1 MKQRFSSL
9 DVRIIAHELSQALIT
24 LRLQNIY
31 DLSSKVFLIKFSKN
45 ENKKQVV
52 IDTGFRCH
60 LTDYSRATAVSPSMF
75 VQSLRKRLKSRR
87 VTSVSHIGTD
97 RIIEF
102 EFSDGKYRLFL
113 EFYAGGNIILT
124 DKELKILTLLRIVPK
139 SEYQEELRVGLQYVL
154 DNRQNYGDIPPIT
167 VERLQDALQ
176 SGIDKISKS
185 HDKKL
190 NGKKR
195 KKYSLVKTLAL
206 SITEFPPVLV
216 EHAMCVTG
224 FDSTISPQEIVHDN
238 LLLDNL
244 MGSMKYA
251 QLLVEEITSSDI
263 SKGYIIAKKKLGY
276 DEVSKETDARKLLTY
291 EDFQPFSPR
300 QVENNPDL
308 AFIEIEGFN
317 KTVDEFFSSIEGQ
330 RYKSRLE
337 ERELI
342 AERKLDAVRQEQ
354 ARHIEDLHQ
363 IQTLN
368 ERKAGAIQANAEQV
382 QEAMDAVNSLIAQGM
397 DWVEI
402 GKLIEVEQL
411 KNNPVAKTIK
421 LPLKLHENIMS
432 IILKEGE
439 LDYETDSV
447 YETDPDLTESEDDS
461 KNVGSSVEKSDLEL
475 VIDINLGIS
484 PWANARSYFDER
496 RTAIHK
502 EESTLESSALAFKN
516 QEARIKENLRN
527 SLKKEKAILRPIR
540 QTFWFEKFFW
550 FLSSDRYLVLA
561 AKDALQSEVIYKKH
575 LKKGDIYLSG
585 DQDGSAIVIIKNK
598 ESNKDALI
606 PPSTLCE
613 AGTLAISCSS
623 AWDSKAS
630 MSAWWVNAEQVSKSD
645 SYGEILPTGCFH
657 IQGSKNFL
665 PPSVLVLGF
674 GILFQV
680 SDENNS
686 ANKTHK
692 DQELIPEETL
702 SIESELR
709 DLGIDQDSPLEKINN
724 VAESGIN
731 CENYIC
737 SSESLLESS
746 QSNNKELVKDE
757 KTLEPN
763 LQPSKNEEQESRK
776 LENNLTE
783 NKSQMSNI
791 ARDLTSSK
799 PAQMKRGKKGK
810 FKKIA
815 TKYRHQDLED
825 RIAAQKI
832 IGSVTG
838 QQKALA
844 EASSK
849 ATREA
854 ELNFQKEKRKA
865 QHEKTQKKISV
876 NEDLRR
882 RIFEG
887 EIDDESDEGKL
898 MVLDNLS
905 RRPKKGDDLIE
916 VIPVC
921 APISAMR
928 DYKYKMKLQPGSLK
942 RGKVAK
948 EILSRWQLDGEKKGN
963 VDEKSED
970 RERLWPRELE
980 LLKGLKI
987 EEITGVIPVSK
998 MRIMTSYQ
1006 NAGATKGN
1014 GKKNTKLSKK

>member
-9 DVRIIAHELSQALIT
+9 DVRIIAHELSQALVT
-24 LRLQNIY
+24 LRVQNIY
-31 DLSSKVFLIKFSKN
+31 DLSSKVFLIKFAKN

-60 LTDYSRATAVSPSMF
+60 LTEYSRATAVSPSVF

-102 EFSDGKYRLFL
+102 EFSDGQYRLFL

-167 VERLQDALQ
+167 VQRLQDALQ

-185 HDKKL
+185 RDKQL
-190 NGKKR
+190 NGKK
-195 KKYSLVKTLAL
+195 KKNYSLVKTLAV

-238 LLLDNL
+238 SLLNNL
-244 MGSMKYA
+244 MSSMKYA
-251 QLLVEEITSSDI
+251 QLLVEEITRSDI
-263 SKGYIIAKKKLGY
+263 SKGYIIAKKKSGY
-276 DEVSKETDARKLLTY
+276 DDVSNENDARTLLIY

-330 RYKSRLE
+330 KYKSRLE

-382 QEAMDAVNSLIAQGM
+382 QEAMDAVNGLIAQGM

-421 LPLKLHENIMS
+421 LPLKLHENIMT

-447 YETDPDLTESEDDS
+447 YETDSDLSESEDDS
-461 KNVGSSVEKSDLEL
+461 KNVGYNVEKSDREL

-502 EESTLESSALAFKN
+502 KESTLESSALAFKN

-540 QTFWFEKFFW
+540 QILWFEKFFW

-561 AKDALQSEVIYKKH
+561 AKDALQSEVIYNKH
-575 LKKGDIYLSG
+575 LKKGDVYLSG
-585 DQDGSAIVIIKNK
+585 DQEGAAIVIIKNK

-606 PPSTLCE
+606 PPSTLSE

-645 SYGEILPTGCFH
+645 NYGKILPTGCFH
-657 IQGSKNFL
+657 IQGPKNFL

-680 SDENNS
+680 SDESNS
-686 ANKTHK
+686 AHK
-692 DQELIPEETL
+692 NHRDQELISEEIL
-702 SIESELR
+702 SIESKLR
-709 DLGIDQDSPLEKINN
+709 NLGNDQDSPLENINDFT
-724 VAESGIN
+724 ESGIN
-731 CENYIC
+731 CENDIC
-737 SSESLLESS
+737 LNESMLESNR
-746 QSNNKELVKDE
+746 SNDELIKDE
-757 KTLEPN
+757 KILEPS
-763 LQPSKNEEQESRK
+763 LQLSKNEEPESRK
-776 LENNLTE
+776 LDYNFTE
-783 NKSQMSNI
+783 NKSQI
-791 ARDLTSSK
+791 PTDAGDLASSK

-838 QQKALA
+838 QKRALT
-844 EASSK
+844 EASLK

-865 QHEKTQKKISV
+865 QHEKTQKKISE

-887 EIDDESDEGKL
+887 EIDDESDEDKL
-898 MVLDNLS
+898 VILDNLS

-916 VIPVC
+916 AIPIC

-928 DYKYKMKLQPGSLK
+928 DYKYKIKLQPGSLK

-980 LLKGLKI
+980 LLKSLKI

-998 MRIMTSYQ
+998 MRIMASHQ
-1006 NAGATKGN
+1006 NSGATKGH
-1014 GKKNTKLSKK
+1014 GKRNTKLSEK